1 MKINKNLR
9 SVIKIIAL
17 IYIIFISTWGMVLP
31 ICLFIRGYYM
41 YTLFTIAIGVV
52 LGFIY
57 DAIEKVELRE
67 KDVIEKVELREIAE
81 VIRKNKIDWEF
92 PWLKD

>member
-9 SVIKIIAL
+9 SVIKTIAL

-41 YTLFTIAIGVV
+41 YTLLTIVIGVV

-57 DAIEKVELRE
+57 DAIEKAELRE
-67 KDVIEKVELREIAE
+67 KAE
-81 VIRKNKIDWEF
+81 VIQKNIIDWEF
-92 PWLKD
+92 HWLKD